1 MPKSIKKKVLDTMY
15 VEGSKK
21 KLTPEDRTFAY
32 QYFKDE
38 ITELEKLLDIN
49 LSHWKIS

>member
-1 MPKSIKKKVLDTMY
+1 MY

-21 KLTPEDRTFAY
+21 KLTPEDRMFAY

-38 ITELEKLLDIN
+38 IAQLEKLLSKD
-49 LSHWKIS
+49 LSHWKLHEN